1 MKLFN
6 PDETYLINVAI
17 MVRFKAGGETRSV
30 MVCRWRP
37 DGHLLDLLNDEAK
50 AALQAVCDQA
60 NPRKE

>member
-1 MKLFN
+1 MRLFD

-37 DGHLLDLLNDEAK
+37 DGNMLDLLNDEAK

-60 NPRKE
+60 KPRKE